1 MREFI
6 AAYKNDPAAATLVVR
21 AYWFVAEAV
30 GKNRHM
36 QREHQAALEDVV
48 RAFDASGLPPGSVAA
63 EYAAQAR
70 FMLVDR
76 IQELE
81 NWKIDVGKPKT
92 LEAYVQTL
100 MREIE
105 RGAQRATAMK
115 DGYEPVIAYN
125 RPGWVIAA
133 YVRQGRVYELLT

>member
-1 MREFI
+1 RVYQTVDDPETKRLALYRIAEIDYAQAPATAGLRAMREFI

-30 GKNRHM
+30 GKNRPR

-48 RAFDASGLPPGSVAA
+48 RAFDASGLPPGPVAA

-105 RGAQRATAMK
+105 R
-115 DGYEPVIAYN
+115 
-125 RPGWVIAA
+125 
-133 YVRQGRVYELLT
+133 